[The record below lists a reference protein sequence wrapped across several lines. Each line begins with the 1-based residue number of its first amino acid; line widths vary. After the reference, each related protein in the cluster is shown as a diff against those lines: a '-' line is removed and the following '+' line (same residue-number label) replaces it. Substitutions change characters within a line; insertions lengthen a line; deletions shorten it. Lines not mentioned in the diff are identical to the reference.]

1 MTHGAQPGHT
11 CPAAGN
17 VPGAARPMH
26 RAVMFGVVSTA
37 LVMSTLDG
45 TIVATALHALQHG
58 LGASVTLAGW
68 TITAYSLGLVL
79 TLSLAGKLTEQYGS
93 RRVFLAAVALFTTAS
108 LCCGLV
114 TDIYLLI
121 ALRFVQA
128 VGGAGFTPSATRIVV
143 EHFGAARDK
152 AVGLFGSFFTVG
164 AMVGP
169 LLGGVIVSSWS
180 WRGVFLVN
188 VPIGVV
194 LIWLGLRYVP
204 EDRVRTAGH
213 GSQLDLPGVSLLGLG
228 LLAGMLGLAFLGDR
242 PSGWVWLC
250 AAGLAIA
257 AFGLSA
263 FIRHIGHG
271 QDPLIAPRLI
281 YGRGFAAVN
290 AVNVLYGGAGSG
302 LIALI
307 PLYATIRYGI
317 GAFGS
322 GALLAA
328 EAVGAVVLSS
338 VAAFEL
344 RRTGYRMPLY
354 TGAVVTAVGMV
365 ALAAAPVGL
374 PAYAWLAGAAGLVG
388 IGLGWSNPASR
399 NAGLQLVP
407 NQAASLAALRSTGM
421 QVGSITAISIATAV
435 TAQAGDPG
443 SALAWTYIA
452 YAGLLLLAGLPAV
465 TRIPEHHGSW

>member
-1 MTHGAQPGHT
+1 
-11 CPAAGN
+11 
-17 VPGAARPMH
+17 MH
-26 RAVMFGVVSTA
+26 RGVMFAVVSTA

-45 TIVATALHALQHG
+45 TIVATALHALQQG
-58 LGASVTLAGW
+58 LDASVTLAGW

-79 TLSLAGKLTEQYGS
+79 TLSLAGKLTERHGS

-114 TDIYLLI
+114 TNIYLLV

-204 EDRVRTAGH
+204 EDRGRITGH
-213 GSQLDLPGVSLLGLG
+213 GSQLDLPGVVLLGVG

-242 PSGWVWLC
+242 PPGWLWLC
-250 AAGLAIA
+250 VIGLVIA
-257 AFGLSA
+257 AFGLTT
-263 FIRHIGHG
+263 FIRHVGRG
-271 QDPLIAPRLI
+271 RDPLIAPRLI
-281 YGRGFAAVN
+281 HGPGFAAVN
-290 AVNVLYGGAGSG
+290 AVNILYGGAGSG

-307 PLYATIRYGI
+307 PLYATTRYGM

-328 EAVGAVVLSS
+328 EAVGAIVLSS
-338 VAAFEL
+338 VGAFTL

-354 TGAVVTAVGMV
+354 AGAVITAAGMV
-365 ALAAAPVGL
+365 ALALAPVRL
-374 PAYAWLAGAAGLVG
+374 PASAWLAGAAGLVG

-407 NQAASLAALRSTGM
+407 NQAASIAALRSTVM
-421 QVGSITAISIATAV
+421 QVGSIAAISIATAV
-435 TAQAGDPG
+435 TSQAGDP
-443 SALAWTYIA
+443 SAALAWTYVV
-452 YAGLLLLAGLPAV
+452 YAGVLLLGGLPAV
-465 TRIPEHHGSW
+465 ARIPEHHGSW